1 MRGLPDRIGG
11 LGFLGELTVAVLDLM
26 VGVRFLCGTTY
37 LLDEALGGNRAQ
49 RLAEFLC

>member
-1 MRGLPDRIGG
+1 MKDQICGLCFGAFRVKLTGI
-11 LGFLGELTVAVLDLM
+11 ELVQLLHI
-26 VGVRFLCGTTY
+26 LN